1 MLKLPFLLMVLMANH
16 IYAQPTS
23 SQKIGHADWEFI
35 FSQLP
40 EFRAI
45 ETELK
50 SYETQLQN
58 QAKSKVQDLNVKY
71 KAYQEL
77 PANTP
82 EAIRK
87 DKESE
92 LAYLQE
98 NIQRFEQDAQSSI
111 QKKQNDLIAPVFAKV
126 GKAIDEVAKE
136 NGFTYILNPRMLGGG
151 DLILFTDEQYNI
163 SELVLKKLA
172 SGGTK
177 TPSKQN

>member
-1 MLKLPFLLMVLMANH
+1 MLKLPFVLMVLMANYL
-16 IYAQPTS
+16 YAQSTS
-23 SQKIGHADWEFI
+23 NQKIGHADWEYI
-35 FSQLP
+35 FGQLP
-40 EFRAI
+40 EFKAI
-45 ETELK
+45 ENELK

-58 QAKSKVQDLNVKY
+58 EAKSKIQELNAKY

-77 PANTP
+77 PTNTP

-98 NIQRFEQDAQSSI
+98 NIQRFEQDAQSST

-126 GKAIDEVAKE
+126 GKAIEEVAKE
-136 NGFTYILNPRMLGGG
+136 NSFTYILNPRMLGGG

-163 SELVLKKLA
+163 SDLVLKKL
-172 SGGTK
+172 GTGIAK
-177 TPSKQN
+177 TPPKQN